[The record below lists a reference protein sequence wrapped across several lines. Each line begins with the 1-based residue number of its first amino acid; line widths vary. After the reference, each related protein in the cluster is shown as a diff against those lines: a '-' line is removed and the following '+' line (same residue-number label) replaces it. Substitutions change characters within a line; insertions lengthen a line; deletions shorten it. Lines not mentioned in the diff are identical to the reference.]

1 MALRRSSL
9 ELAESLAGALGD
21 QGFEESNLVPDGLQ
35 RRVDIA
41 GLNHAEVPSVMMEL
55 AEMRNAEDAALI
67 ESEEGRQAY
76 AEALRIGLS
85 DWAEVQ

>member
-1 MALRRSSL
+1 MT
-9 ELAESLAGALGD
+9 
-21 QGFEESNLVPDGLQ
+21 
-35 RRVDIA
+35 
-41 GLNHAEVPSVMMEL
+41 EL
-55 AEMRNAEDAALI
+55 AEMRNGEDAALI